1 MQNILPDFI
10 LADLYPNSLVLVEGH
25 PAPQQAAVAETTPG
39 ATKASTAAAETAQTP
54 TPEAAAPTAP
64 AAPAAVAP
72 AEATPTVKAAKPQ
85 QWFLG
90 NNGKKITILV
100 SEPDA
105 VYLNEDHLNFLTKIL
120 GACQL
125 NIGDVA
131 IVNTLQQ
138 PITFNEIKKEL
149 DPEVCILFGVE
160 PENIQLPFTVPY
172 YQVQQFGPTRFLLAP
187 AFTSFNEQAAD
198 AKLEKTKLWVSLK
211 KIFNL

>member
-10 LADLYPNSLVLVEGH
+10 LADLYPNSLVLVEGN
-25 PAPQQAAVAETTPG
+25 PVPQQAPIADAAP
-39 ATKASTAAAETAQTP
+39 AAAETTSTP
-54 TPEAAAPTAP
+54 PREAAASTAP
-64 AAPAAVAP
+64 AASAAVAT
-72 AEATPTVKAAKPQ
+72 AVATPIVKAAKPQ

-100 SEPDA
+100 CEPDA
-105 VYLNEDHLNFLTKIL
+105 VHLNEEHLYFLTKIL

-138 PITFNEIKKEL
+138 SVTINEINKAL
-149 DPEVCILFGVE
+149 NPEVCILFGVE

-172 YQVQQFGPTRFLLAP
+172 YQVQQFGSTRFLLAP
-187 AFTSFNEQAAD
+187 AFTAFNEEAAD
-198 AKLEKTKLWVSLK
+198 AKLEKTRLWVSLK

>member
-1 MQNILPDFI
+1 MQNILPDFV
-10 LADLYPNSLVLVEGH
+10 LADLYPNSLVLVEGN
-25 PAPQQAAVAETTPG
+25 PAPQQAVVAEAAP
-39 ATKASTAAAETAQTP
+39 ASMKASTASTETVP

-64 AAPAAVAP
+64 TATAAAM
-72 AEATPTVKAAKPQ
+72 AEATPIIKAAKPQ

-100 SEPDA
+100 NEPDA
-105 VYLNEDHLNFLTKIL
+105 VHLNEEHLNFLTKIL

-138 PITFNEIKKEL
+138 SVTINEINKTL
-149 DPEVCILFGVE
+149 NPEVCILFGVE

-172 YQVQQFGPTRFLLAP
+172 YQVQQFGPTLFLLAP
-187 AFTSFNEQAAD
+187 AFTAFNEEAAD
-198 AKLEKTKLWVSLK
+198 AKLEKTRLWVSLK

>member
-10 LADLYPNSLVLVEGH
+10 LADLYPNSLVLVEGNH
-25 PAPQQAAVAETTPG
+25 TPHQA
-39 ATKASTAAAETAQTP
+39 AAAETAPGATG
-54 TPEAAAPTAP
+54 TLT
-64 AAPAAVAP
+64 AAPATAARTTPGVP
-72 AEATPTVKAAKPQ
+72 AKATPIVKAAKPQ

-138 PITFNEIKKEL
+138 PVTFNEIKKEL
-149 DPEVCILFGVE
+149 DPEVCILFNVASG
-160 PENIQLPFTVPY
+160 NIELPFTVPH
-172 YQVQQFGPTRFLLAP
+172 YQVQQFGGTRFLLAP
-187 AFTSFNEQAAD
+187 AFTAFNEQAAD